1 MAGTKEKL
9 AGKAMQWEGKAT
21 GDPIRETEGRALS
34 TFGRMKDRKAVTV
47 AIAFGV
53 IMTAIAVAAEWRER
67 ARPEAGSGPR

>member
-9 AGKAMQWEGKAT
+9 AGKAMQWEGKA
-21 GDPIRETEGRALS
+21 LS
-34 TFGRMKDRKAVTV
+34 TFGRMKDRKSVTV
-47 AIAFGV
+47 AIAFGL